1 MFPELFENEKIIFIN
16 VVKDRLRFAYD
27 NGNYYNSHTVIN
39 CVRYDL
45 LKNVNFISVK
55 RALKDVDVSF
65 SKSYHY
71 KFLLA
76 ILNSNLLNW
85 YFISFLSE
93 SLHFYPDDAKNLP
106 IIKLTELSQQPFISV
121 VSQILEN
128 KKDNIDTTDLEA
140 KIDIMVY
147 KLYDLT
153 HEEVLVIDPTFNL
166 SVAEFDAFVIE

>member
-39 CVRYDL
+39 CVKYDL
-45 LKNVNFISVK
+45 LKNVNYISVK

-106 IIKLTELSQQPFISV
+106 IIKLTELLQQPFISV
-121 VSQILEN
+121 VNQILEN

-147 KLYDLT
+147 KLYELT
-153 HEEVLVIDPTFNL
+153 YEEVLVVEPEFSLSKQDYETFT
-166 SVAEFDAFVIE
+166 V